1 MSAQERAGVNG
12 DELAGT
18 WSVHDV
24 TASLKD
30 RDAAGI
36 REALAGL
43 DRGGRDLSAL
53 VPGDA
58 AGAPAIV
65 VEIQPAGGM
74 RMTIRRSM
82 RPELPAT
89 MTIRAALQWA
99 LSGDQ
104 MKTQADPEGLT
115 VTIEIE
121 GGAGLADA
129 QLAEAKRKAV
139 EIEAGALQ
147 GMRGDPLWNDPN
159 VVTVRH
165 AGPRTFLT
173 RGAAGNLMLHVR
185 KDATSD

>member
-1 MSAQERAGVNG
+1 MSTRETTDVEADRLV
-12 DELAGT
+12 GT

-24 TASLKD
+24 TTALQG
-30 RDAAGI
+30 RDAAAI
-36 REALAGL
+36 REVLAGL
-43 DRGGRDLSAL
+43 DRGERDLSAL
-53 VPGDA
+53 APGDTT
-58 AGAPAIV
+58 GAPAIA

-74 RMTIRRSM
+74 EMSIRRSM
-82 RPELPAT
+82 RPDLPAT
-89 MTIRAALQWA
+89 MTIRATLQWA

-104 MKTQADPEGLT
+104 LRTQADPKSLT
-115 VTIEIE
+115 VGIEIE
-121 GGAGLADA
+121 AGAGLADA
-129 QLAEAKRKAV
+129 PLAEARRKAA

-147 GMRGDPLWNDPN
+147 GMRGDPLWNNPN

>member
-1 MSAQERAGVNG
+1 MSAREVTGVDG
-12 DELAGT
+12 EKLAGT

-24 TASLKD
+24 TATLEG

-43 DRGGRDLSAL
+43 DRGGTDLSAL

-58 AGAPAIV
+58 SGAPAIV

-74 RMTIRRSM
+74 KMTIRRSM
-82 RPELPAT
+82 RPNLPAT

-99 LSGDQ
+99 LNDDQ
-104 MKTQADPEGLT
+104 MRTQADPKSLT
-115 VTIEIE
+115 VEVEIE
-121 GGAGLADA
+121 GGAGLSGEP
-129 QLAEAKRKAV
+129 LAEAKRKAA

-147 GMRGDPLWNDPN
+147 GMRGDPLWTNPN
-159 VVTVRH
+159 VVTVLH

-173 RGAAGNLMLHVR
+173 RGSVGNLMLHAR
-185 KDATSD
+185 EDATST

>member
-1 MSAQERAGVNG
+1 MSAQERTGVNG

-24 TASLKD
+24 TAALKD

-43 DRGGRDLSAL
+43 DRGGDLSAL

-74 RMTIRRSM
+74 KMTIRRSM
-82 RPELPAT
+82 RPDLPAT
-89 MTIRAALQWA
+89 MTIRAVIRWA

-104 MKTQADPEGLT
+104 MTTQADPKSLT
-115 VTIEIE
+115 VGVEIE
-121 GGAGLADA
+121 GGAGLSGEP
-129 QLAEAKRKAV
+129 LAEAKRKAA
-139 EIEAGALQ
+139 EIEARALQ
-147 GMRGDPLWNDPN
+147 GMRGDPLWTSPN
-159 VVTVRH
+159 VVTVLH

-173 RGAAGNLMLHVR
+173 RGSVGNLMLHLR

>member
-1 MSAQERAGVNG
+1 MSAQERTGISG
-12 DELAGT
+12 DKLAGT
-18 WSVHDV
+18 WSVYDV
-24 TASLKD
+24 TAALKD

-58 AGAPAIV
+58 AGAAAIS

-74 RMTIRRSM
+74 KMTIRRSM
-82 RPELPAT
+82 HPGLAAT

-99 LSGDQ
+99 LNGDQ
-104 MKTQADPEGLT
+104 LRTQADPKSLT
-115 VTIEIE
+115 VRIEIE
-121 GGAGLADA
+121 GGAGLAGA
-129 QLAEAKRKAV
+129 PLAEANRQAA

-147 GMRGDPLWNDPN
+147 GMRGDPLWTNPN
-159 VVTVRH
+159 LVTVRH

-173 RGAAGNLMLHVR
+173 RGSAGNLMLHVR

>member
-1 MSAQERAGVNG
+1 MSAREGTGVDG
-12 DELAGT
+12 DKLAGS

-24 TASLKD
+24 TAALKD

-36 REALAGL
+36 REALAEL

-58 AGAPAIV
+58 GGAPAIV

-74 RMTIRRSM
+74 KMTIRRSM
-82 RPELPAT
+82 RPDLPAT
-89 MTIRAALQWA
+89 MTIRATIRWV

-104 MKTQADPEGLT
+104 MTTQADPKSLT
-115 VTIEIE
+115 VGVEIE
-121 GGAGLADA
+121 GGAGLSGEP
-129 QLAEAKRKAV
+129 LAEAKRKAA
-139 EIEAGALQ
+139 EIEAEALP
-147 GMRGDPLWNDPN
+147 GMRGDPLWTSPN
-159 VVTVRH
+159 VVTVLH

-173 RGAAGNLMLHVR
+173 RGSAGNLMLHVR